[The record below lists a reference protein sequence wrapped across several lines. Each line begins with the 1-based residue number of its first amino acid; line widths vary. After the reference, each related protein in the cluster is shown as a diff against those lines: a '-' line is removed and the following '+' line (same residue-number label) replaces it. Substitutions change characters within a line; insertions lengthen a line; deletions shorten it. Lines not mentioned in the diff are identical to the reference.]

1 MGKKNYDITKRLKF
15 LAQKFNVFDQED
27 EYDDEISSFVD
38 AGYDYTSDIKDPLT
52 ENVIAIY
59 SDKEKSNGRFKRKIS
74 ISLWVFSSMIAAD
87 PTDNKIFLQWMLTVY
102 YNLIKSDDIESAI
115 RFACEDLPRAKE
127 YLELFE
133 ANKRKDSF
141 KHFCENNYNL
151 RNISDYSDI
160 NSYKSLSLLF
170 DAVDPFIEKDVS
182 GIKSMIMRFV
192 NMNEAELVF
201 KNRNYMVYVPKTR
214 RASTIF
220 ERFTSWCTSVAGN
233 GMFSSYTDRLRPNG
247 EKSKLYIIIPEKFL
261 SGKSDAIYQI
271 HFESNQFMDKSN
283 RSVSGMGIL
292 SGDKELFRFFE
303 NELVVIFESMSTILT
318 TDTYFKWANRF
329 NMGYIILKMM
339 GSDII
344 SLRLLD
350 KSLDK
355 ITSEINRFKDLKH
368 LALINCNIHSFTT
381 DISNLKNLEII
392 SLNENPITELP
403 FGLANLKK
411 LKFLS
416 ISKTK
421 ITNLPEEIKYLDIS
435 NGGSL
440 EFISIDNH
448 DLYKDIRRYLPNTN
462 IIIDKQLIKN
472 EKIQLN

>member
-1 MGKKNYDITKRLKF
+1 MSEKRYDITKRLKF
-15 LAQKFNVFDQED
+15 LAQKFNVFDQDD
-27 EYDDEISSFVD
+27 EYDDELNSFAD

-52 ENVIAIY
+52 ETVIAIY

-87 PTDNKIFLQWMLTVY
+87 PTENKMFLQWMLTVY

-151 RNISDYSDI
+151 RDISDYSDI
-160 NSYKSLSLLF
+160 NSYSSLSLLF

-182 GIKSMIMRFV
+182 GIKSMMMRFV

-201 KNRNYMVYVPKTR
+201 KSRNYLVYVPKTR
-214 RASTIF
+214 NASTIF

-233 GMFSSYTDRLRPNG
+233 GMFTSYTDRLRPNG
-247 EKSKLYIIIPEKFL
+247 EKSKLYIIIPENFL
-261 SGKSDAIYQI
+261 TGESDSLYQI

-283 RSVSGMGIL
+283 RGISGIGIL
-292 SGDKELFRFFE
+292 GNRELFNFFE
-303 NELVVIFESMSTILT
+303 GELVSIFESITNLSPTNP
-318 TDTYFKWANRF
+318 YFAWVNRLG
-329 NMGYIILKMM
+329 MGYILLKLM
-339 GSDII
+339 GSDIT
-344 SLRLLD
+344 SLRFFD
-350 KSLDK
+350 KNLNK
-355 ITSEINRFKDLKH
+355 ITSDINRFKDLKH
-368 LALINCNIHSFTT
+368 LALINCNVHSFAT
-381 DISNLKNLEII
+381 DISNLRGLEII
-392 SLNENPITELP
+392 SLNENPITNLP
-403 FGLANLKK
+403 LGLANLKE

-416 ISKTK
+416 INKTK

-440 EFISIDNH
+440 KFISIDNY
-448 DLYKDIRRYLPNTN
+448 DLYYDIRKYLPNTN
-462 IIIDKQLIKN
+462 IIMDKKLITN